1 MKFPALLNPKSWFA
15 PRTAPDRTAV
25 IAGSSSRTAG
35 VPMGSVKAL
44 PVELASRLFSFE
56 NRRRGQNRFVQGEL
70 VLPEAHPVRSDLFED
85 DVELVRRRKVS
96 RLIHETRSA
105 PSTPGHHDREL
116 AINRLRQ
123 REPVSSR
130 VVQKP

>member
-1 MKFPALLNPKSWFA
+1 
-15 PRTAPDRTAV
+15 
-25 IAGSSSRTAG
+25 
-35 VPMGSVKAL
+35 MGSVKAL

-56 NRRRGQNRFVQGEL
+56 NRRRGQSRFVQGEL